1 MSEPA
6 RLNSHIVERLYCE
19 ALVLSDEVR
28 SAFALSGRIEDAGT
42 QEDLARVALSC
53 EALRTTTRMMHAT
66 AWLLNHRAFFM
77 GELSEFQLRRYGS
90 LAADL
95 PGSDPGHL
103 ELLDSEVCAL
113 VEETERFYARLL
125 RLDRSWRQ
133 PDPRQPSAIER
144 LRARLANQ
152 L

>member
-1 MSEPA
+1 
-6 RLNSHIVERLYCE
+6 
-19 ALVLSDEVR
+19 
-28 SAFALSGRIEDAGT
+28 
-42 QEDLARVALSC
+42 
-53 EALRTTTRMMHAT
+53 
-66 AWLLNHRAFFM
+66 M

-95 PGSDPGHL
+95 PSSDPGHL
-103 ELLDSEVCAL
+103 EMLDSEVCTL

-133 PDPRQPSAIER
+133 PDSSRPSAIER